1 MSLRNP
7 YGHKS
12 VFKDENRTQN
22 PTKKKKR
29 ARDTKGTLLNIWK
42 LIDEKRIQLI
52 IVILMIICSSIL
64 SLVGPFL

>member
-22 PTKKKKR
+22 PTKKKKELEIR
-29 ARDTKGTLLNIWK
+29 K
-42 LIDEKRIQLI
+42 
-52 IVILMIICSSIL
+52 VHY
-64 SLVGPFL
+64 